1 VKVFW
6 EISPRNPV
14 SNKKT
19 IDTLAILWQ
28 FNPSDIM
35 AKHSADLTTK
45 IVNGLLAIDPIANL
59 LKQQARSM
67 MIKRAKTIGVFWH
80 ETAEALR
87 WRHEIPGNL
96 DSSGFAVAQAWETT
110 LAEIQNN
117 DLPYPEYYL
126 RPFHAYAEGNLGWL
140 PAMEVEV
147 AAKAVHARIWPD
159 AGAQGDAWLRQSYHA
174 VLQAQLAPAPERIID
189 LGCSVGMSTFS
200 LQSVYPAAQVTG
212 VDLSPYFLAVAQ
224 YQAQEYQAQ
233 QDSPSIQWVHAPA
246 EATGLPDQSFD
257 LVSACLVFHELPQ
270 SAALAILQEA
280 KRLLKPG
287 GHMAL
292 MDMNPQSDTFAKMP
306 PYVFT
311 LLKSTEPYLDE
322 YFDLDLPQA
331 LQSAGFDRPSVTAN
345 SPRHR
350 TLLARSLD

>member
-1 VKVFW
+1 
-6 EISPRNPV
+6 
-14 SNKKT
+14 
-19 IDTLAILWQ
+19 
-28 FNPSDIM
+28 M

-67 MIKRAKTIGVFWH
+67 MIKRAKTIGVFWQ
-80 ETAEALR
+80 EEAEALR
-87 WRHEIPGNL
+87 WRHEIPVNL
-96 DSSGFAVAQAWETT
+96 DRSGFAVAPVWETT
-110 LAEIQNN
+110 LGEIQNN
-117 DLPYPEYYL
+117 HFQYPDYYL

-140 PAMEVEV
+140 PAVEVEV
-147 AAKAVHARIWPD
+147 AAKAVHARIWPE

-174 VLQAQLAPAPERIID
+174 VLQAQLDTPPQRIID
-189 LGCSVGMSTFS
+189 LGCSVGMSTFT
-200 LQSVYPAAQVTG
+200 LQSLYPAAQVTG

-224 YQAQEYQAQ
+224 YQTQRSQAQ
-233 QDSPSIQWVHAPA
+233 QQPAGENSPFIQWLHAPA
-246 EATGLPDQSFD
+246 EATGLPAQSFD

-270 SAALAILQEA
+270 SAAQAILQEA

-331 LQSAGFDRPSVTAN
+331 LQSAGFDRPFVTAN

-350 TLLARSLD
+350 TLIARSL

>member
-1 VKVFW
+1 MKVFW
-6 EISPRNPV
+6 EISPSNPV

-110 LAEIQNN
+110 LAEIQNS

-159 AGAQGDAWLRQSYHA
+159 AGSQGDAWLRQSYHA

-233 QDSPSIQWVHAPA
+233 KNSPSIQWVHAPA

-322 YFDLDLPQA
+322 YFDLDLPEA